1 MLPILFSLPTP
12 WGDQPVYAYGA
23 LLGIS
28 LLLGLPIVRALTA
41 RQGGLGPELV
51 STAYL
56 VAAVSGLVGARL
68 LYRLENRA
76 LFAQAGRSWFAIG
89 DGGMT
94 AYGGFLGGLLGVA
107 LYFAA
112 KRQPLLGFADAA
124 APALVLGTA
133 LTRVG
138 CYLYGCDFGTLLAG
152 SAPAWLKWLGSFPRW
167 HIERAALDGSPA
179 FLYHVDRYG
188 LSHDATLSLPVHPT
202 QLYESLAAFL
212 LLVLAGWLWKRGT
225 FSGQVFL
232 GTALGYGVSRFG
244 LEYLRDGPDRALR
257 FGFSTAQLISM
268 ALVPICALSYLALR
282 RARPRGSAR

>member
-12 WGDQPVYAYGA
+12 WGDQPVYAYGT

-28 LLLGLPIVRALTA
+28 LVLGLPIVRGLTA
-41 RQGGLGPELV
+41 RRGEIGPELV

-56 VAAVSGLVGARL
+56 IAALGGLAGARL

-112 KRQPLLGFADAA
+112 KRQSMLGFADAA
-124 APALVLGTA
+124 APALALGTA
-133 LTRVG
+133 LTRLG
-138 CYLYGCDFGTLLAG
+138 CYLYGCDFGTLLAR

-167 HIERAALDGSPA
+167 NIEHGALAGSPA

-188 LSHDATLSLPVHPT
+188 LSQDATRSLPVHPT
-202 QLYESLAAFL
+202 QLYESLAAGF
-212 LLVLAGWLWKRGT
+212 LLVLAAWLWKRGT

-232 GTALGYGVSRFG
+232 GTALGYGVSRFV
-244 LEYLRDGPDRALR
+244 LEYLRDGPDRVLR

-268 ALVPICALSYLALR
+268 AVVPICALSYLAVR
-282 RARPRGSAR
+282 RTNRRGPAR

>member
-1 MLPILFSLPTP
+1 MLPTLFSLPTP
-12 WGDQPVYAYGA
+12 WGDRPVYAFGA
-23 LLGIS
+23 LLGLS
-28 LLLGLPIVRALTA
+28 LVVGLPIVRALAA
-41 RQGGLGPELV
+41 RQSGPGPELV

-56 VAAVSGLVGARL
+56 VAVVSGLCGARL

-94 AYGGFLGGLLGVA
+94 AYGGFLGGLLGVT
-107 LYFAA
+107 LYFTA
-112 KRQPLLGFADAA
+112 KRQSMLSFADASV
-124 APALVLGTA
+124 PALALGTA
-133 LTRVG
+133 LTRLG
-138 CYLYGCDFGTLLAG
+138 CYLYGCDFGTLLPG

-167 HIERAALDGSPA
+167 RFGQGALDGSPA

-188 LSHDATLSLPVHPT
+188 LSHDATRSLPVHPT
-202 QLYESLAAFL
+202 QLYESVAGLL
-212 LLVLAGWLWKRGT
+212 LLVLAAWLWKRRT

-232 GTALGYGVSRFG
+232 GSALGYGVSRFL

-268 ALVPICALSYLALR
+268 AVVPICALSYVALR
-282 RARPRGSAR
+282 GAGRRDSAR